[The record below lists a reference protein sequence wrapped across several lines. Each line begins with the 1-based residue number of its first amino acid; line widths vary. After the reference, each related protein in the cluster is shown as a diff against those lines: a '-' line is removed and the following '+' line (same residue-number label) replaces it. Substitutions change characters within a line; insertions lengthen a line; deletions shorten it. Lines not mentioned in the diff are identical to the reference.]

1 MIFAYEAKT
10 LQGENKT
17 GTVEASSE
25 DAAIELLQ
33 RNNLIV
39 LNIKQSSSVSLMSKK
54 IKLFERVPKKE
65 IVVFSRQISAL
76 FAAKVPV
83 IESLRTMLEQTKNE
97 TFKEALEDITESVNS
112 GNPLSKSLAEHKK
125 IFSDFYISIVHSG
138 ELSGKLEEVFN
149 YLADTLEREY
159 YLTQKVRGAMI
170 YPAFILVALVG
181 VMFVMMIWVIP
192 NLTSVFAEA
201 NLELPALTKIIIAL
215 SDIFQGYWW
224 LILAVMF
231 GGVAGFWQWVSTER
245 GKMIWGSIQLQLP
258 IFGPILTKFYLS
270 RFSDSLSTLIKGG
283 LPIVRSLEVSA
294 NVVGNYVYKKII
306 AETIDNVKKGG
317 TISQIFKG
325 KQEIPIMVSQMV
337 AIGEQAGKLD
347 ATLKTVAEF
356 YHKEVKNS
364 MDNIVTIIEPLLIL
378 VLGVGVGILLVA
390 ILMPMYNLTN
400 AF

>member
-170 YPAFILVALVG
+170 YPAFILVALIG

-224 LILAVMF
+224 LILAVML
-231 GGVAGFWQWVSTER
+231 GGVAGFWQWVSTEK
-245 GKMIWGSIQLQLP
+245 GKMIWGAIQLQLP